1 MDYHQVHGKDI
12 SSFDLPSTHRL
23 PTVSAAQ
30 AQEELTADPF
40 RFVSTG
46 LDVLDT
52 LLAASKN
59 DGRTRDLGGVQRGIV
74 TEIWGPPGIGKT
86 SLGLQ
91 LASNALASKRS
102 VVWVDCFHSVC
113 SHRLPDIID
122 TKHEPDVLD
131 MFVHF
136 ECPELAHLIAL
147 LCRPNELCVPLDT
160 SLVVVDSLT
169 ALINHAYPRTFDGRA
184 AAKMS
189 GGSKIPSSS
198 AKRQQTIQHLIG
210 ALQKLAA
217 TRNLA
222 VVILSQCATKMQ
234 LERGAALIPA
244 VNASWWEDG
253 ISTRIVLFRDW
264 SMQSGSARAARFAA
278 ALKVNGKKVDEGDI
292 ELAAFETVATGL
304 EAVALDSSRQSQ
316 PRQKRELGPS
326 GTLEIPDSDDED
338 YGWQEED
345 ASALPQIPQWQGSED
360 ILLVRGQDSDEG
372 EELEP
377 TEEGQNA
384 EFDK

>member
-1 MDYHQVHGKDI
+1 
-12 SSFDLPSTHRL
+12 
-23 PTVSAAQ
+23 
-30 AQEELTADPF
+30 
-40 RFVSTG
+40 
-46 LDVLDT
+46 
-52 LLAASKN
+52 
-59 DGRTRDLGGVQRGIV
+59 
-74 TEIWGPPGIGKT
+74 
-86 SLGLQ
+86 
-91 LASNALASKRS
+91 
-102 VVWVDCFHSVC
+102 
-113 SHRLPDIID
+113 
-122 TKHEPDVLD
+122 
-131 MFVHF
+131 
-136 ECPELAHLIAL
+136 
-147 LCRPNELCVPLDT
+147 
-160 SLVVVDSLT
+160 
-169 ALINHAYPRTFDGRA
+169 
-184 AAKMS
+184 MS

-264 SMQSGSARAARFAA
+264 FMQSGSARAARFAA

-384 EFDK
+384 ESDK

>member
-1 MDYHQVHGKDI
+1 
-12 SSFDLPSTHRL
+12 
-23 PTVSAAQ
+23 
-30 AQEELTADPF
+30 
-40 RFVSTG
+40 
-46 LDVLDT
+46 
-52 LLAASKN
+52 
-59 DGRTRDLGGVQRGIV
+59 
-74 TEIWGPPGIGKT
+74 
-86 SLGLQ
+86 
-91 LASNALASKRS
+91 
-102 VVWVDCFHSVC
+102 
-113 SHRLPDIID
+113 
-122 TKHEPDVLD
+122 

-384 EFDK
+384 ESDK